1 MSDPGLRR
9 RIITPAPPAPVPAQ
23 RKAKART
30 KLANDRS
37 KLKVAPPD
45 VPGLEALSAAAGAA
59 APVAVATEEPP
70 ADNGETSD
78 TKVVS
83 STGSMAIATLLS
95 RITGFLRN
103 VLITATLGGAI
114 ASAFNIANT
123 LPNLINEIVLGA
135 VLSSLVIPVLTRAE
149 KEDADKGEAF
159 IRRLFTL
166 SATLLSVVTI
176 IALIAAPM
184 LTRLNLGSEGKVNLS
199 QATGFAYWLLPQIF
213 FYGIFAL
220 FNAVLNNKELFKPG
234 AWAPVVNNVI
244 VLIVMCSYWLV
255 PGELTPDQE
264 VDPFNPQIMLLGIGT
279 TIGVV
284 AQALM
289 LLPHIRHAG
298 VSLKPLWGIDARLRQ
313 FGGMAIAIV
322 VYVGISQFGYIVT
335 ARIASAADA
344 AAPNIFQQAWLLLQV
359 PYGIIGVTLLTA
371 IMPRLSRNARDGDDR
386 GVVRDLGIGSKLTY
400 IALIPIV
407 VFFTIFGTLIARA
420 LFAYG
425 NFSDDAAT
433 ILGWTLSFSAFTLL
447 PYATVLLHLRVFYA
461 REEAWT
467 PTFIIGGITITRVIL
482 SLLAPVLA
490 ASPERVVIL
499 LGAANGFGFVAGAV
513 IGGFLLRQK
522 LGNLGTKDV
531 LRTCAWALGA
541 SIAGGF
547 IAFVLSTLI
556 ELFLGSAIEATGNFG
571 LLLQLAIVGVVFLVV
586 TGIVLSRSGL
596 TEIAFLGRAL
606 SRLPVVG
613 KYFHVAPVEES
624 DSDYDYG
631 SARTRAAAT
640 YIDDTFNA
648 TPIPPP
654 MSAGIVRGPRLIP
667 GAEVSDGAFRL
678 LADHGSVPGARFWQA
693 QEKATGRQVA
703 LTFVDTST
711 LLKDTQ
717 NSTASAR
724 EAAELVAARTLSL
737 SKLSSPAIPDNIEV
751 RSYRNGCL
759 VITDWVPGSSL
770 ASVAAGSKSE
780 IHPYAA
786 TYSMH
791 PLIDA
796 TERTIVGID
805 NRARIRIST
814 EGIAVLAF
822 PAVLPTASHEQ
833 DLRSLRTALS
843 LLVDAQ
849 TAPQDIHDLLTCELD
864 QMPAAVMKA
873 LAPVEADPAL
883 TAEIERP
890 LEISEDITP
899 EPVAEPGFGR
909 KGFSGTTTSLVLVVA
924 TILVIIAAIIAGY
937 ITSLINRGN
946 DESPLNPAIISSA
959 PSSTDDAS
967 ALGNPVP
974 LAKTAGFAFDD
985 PTALMAT
992 DGNDNTS
999 WNAMVESALMLT
1011 LESPQ
1016 QLGGITIVSEGEQA
1030 DIEVFGIPNGTS
1042 PELTISNLRL
1052 GNQLGKKTITEST
1065 STISFTDN
1073 RSFSQVVVWVNDT
1086 ATGTPVQ
1093 IKEVTLK
1100 SRS

>member
-1 MSDPGLRR
+1 MSDSGLRR

-23 RKAKART
+23 RKTNTRT
-30 KLANDRS
+30 RPANDRS

-45 VPGLEALSAAAGAA
+45 VPGLDALGMAASAAK
-59 APVAVATEEPP
+59 PVAVATSEPP
-70 ADNGETSD
+70 ADNSETSD
-78 TKVVS
+78 TNVVK

-114 ASAFNIANT
+114 ASAFNTANT

-149 KEDADKGEAF
+149 KEDTDKGAAF

-166 SATLLSVVTI
+166 AVVLLGTVTI
-176 IALIAAPM
+176 ISIIAAPL
-184 LTRLNLGSEGKVNLS
+184 LTRVNLGAEGKVNLS
-199 QATGFAYWLLPQIF
+199 QATAFAYWFLPQIF
-213 FYGIFAL
+213 FYGMFAL
-220 FNAVLNNKELFKPG
+220 FNAVLNTKEIFKPG
-234 AWAPVVNNVI
+234 AWAPVINNVI
-244 VLIVMCSYWLV
+244 MLTVMSAYWLV
-255 PGELTPDQE
+255 PGELVPDQE
-264 VDPFNPQIMLLGIGT
+264 VSPFNPQVMLLGIGT
-279 TIGVV
+279 TVGVIV
-284 AQALM
+284 QTVILV
-289 LLPHIRHAG
+289 PHIRRIG
-298 VSLKPLWGIDARLRQ
+298 ISLKPLWGIDDRLKQ
-313 FGGMAIAIV
+313 FGGMAAAIV
-322 VYVGISQFGYIVT
+322 VYVAISQFGYILT
-335 ARIASAADA
+335 TRIASTADA
-344 AAPNIFQQAWLLLQV
+344 AAPNIYQQAWLLLQV

-386 GVVRDLGIGSKLTY
+386 AVVHDLKVGSKLTY

-407 VFFTIFGTLIARA
+407 MFFTIFGTLIARA

-425 NFSDDAAT
+425 NFSHEAAT

-447 PYATVLLHLRVFYA
+447 PYATVLLHLRVFYS

-467 PTFIIGGITITRVIL
+467 PTFIIGGITITKVVL
-482 SLLAPVLA
+482 SLLSPALA
-490 ASPERVVIL
+490 ASPEKVVIL
-499 LGAANGFGFVAGAV
+499 LGAANGFGFVAGAA

-522 LGNLGTKDV
+522 LGHLGTKDV
-531 LRTCAWALGA
+531 ARTCSWAVGA
-541 SIAGGF
+541 SVIGGF
-547 IAFVLSTLI
+547 VAFVLSTLI
-556 ELFLGSAIEATGNFG
+556 EMLLGSVLGALGNIG
-571 LLLQLAIVGVVFLVV
+571 LLLQLAIVGIVFLVV

-613 KYFHVAPVEES
+613 KYFHVTPVE

-631 SARTRAAAT
+631 DERTRAAAT
-640 YIDDTFNA
+640 YVDDTFNA

-703 LTFVDTST
+703 LTFVDTSV
-711 LLKDTQ
+711 LLKDSP
-717 NSTASAR
+717 NSTAAAR
-724 EAAELVAARTLSL
+724 EAAELVATRTLSL
-737 SKLSSPAIPDNIEV
+737 SKLSSPAVPNNIEV

-796 TERTIVGID
+796 TERTILGID

-849 TAPQDIHDLLTCELD
+849 TAPEDIHHLLTCELD
-864 QMPAAVMKA
+864 QMPAAVIKA
-873 LAPVEADPAL
+873 LAPVEADAEL

-890 LEISEDITP
+890 LAISEEVTP
-899 EPVAEPGFGR
+899 EPVFEPGFGR
-909 KGFSGTTTSLVLVVA
+909 KGFSGTTTSLILVVA

-946 DESPLNPAIISSA
+946 DESPLKPEIISSA
-959 PSSTDDAS
+959 PTTTNGNNAF
-967 ALGNPVP
+967 ANPVP

-985 PTALMAT
+985 PTALMST
-992 DGNDNTS
+992 DSNENTS

-1011 LESPQ
+1011 LENPQ
-1016 QLGGITIVSEGEQA
+1016 QLSGITILSEGEQA
-1030 DIEVFGIPNGTS
+1030 DIEVFGIPTGTS
-1042 PELTISNLRL
+1042 PELTISNLRV
-1052 GNQLGKKTITEST
+1052 GYQLGEKTINEATT
-1065 STISFTDN
+1065 TINFTDN
-1073 RSFSQVVVWVNDT
+1073 RTFSQVVVWVDDT

-1093 IKEVTLK
+1093 IKEVALK
-1100 SRS
+1100 ARS